1 MDYKKSYKKAIAYLA
16 EQGCPTCP
24 PDDEIQDHKCERCM
38 EMDADVLEK
47 RMSCW
52 NKKFIE

>member
-1 MDYKKSYKKAIAYLA
+1 MDYKKSYKKTIAYLA